1 MAGRMI
7 RKAFAAALASA
18 SLMLTGCSAAGNE
31 QFMQALE
38 YVAEYAAD
46 AKAAD
51 AGASGTEAAVTGAG
65 EASAEHAGD
74 GNTGASETADTET
87 ADTEAAPE
95 EEPSDLYILFSSD
108 VHCGIDQGFGLAG
121 LWQVRE
127 TLEKNGYETLLVDN
141 GDAFQG
147 EAIGTVTDGE
157 AIVPLMNE
165 LKYDAAIPGNHDFDY
180 GMDEF
185 NKLIGMADFPYISCN
200 FTKEGKLVFPPYL
213 IKEAGGRRI
222 AFVGVTT
229 PETLAD
235 ESPEL
240 FRDDE
245 GNYIYGFMQGD
256 GSELYGAVQKAVD
269 AARAEDPDYVYL
281 LAHVGNNEESK
292 PYSIMDIAANTEGID
307 VILDG
312 HSHDSDHMVL
322 KDRNGNDVERY
333 ACGTKMDAIG
343 YSHIKPD
350 GTVDTGIWVYNGAD
364 SLPYLL
370 GIENDVSRLIG
381 EENAAFEEKLG
392 QVVAKSEENLTIT
405 DPEKVDDA
413 GLPVRIVRNRETNL
427 ADLCADA
434 VRIRTGA
441 DIGIV
446 NGGGVRANIAMG
458 DVTFGDIIAVH
469 PFGNRTVVIKATGQ
483 QILDALEW
491 SCHMLP
497 DENGGFLQVS
507 GMTFSVDTSVE
518 STCTADENVQMT
530 GIGKNRR
537 VSDVKVGGVPID
549 PAGKY
554 TVAGN
559 SYILIENGN
568 GYTSFDGA
576 ELIAENAG
584 LDNQLLI
591 DYIDDSLKGVI
602 GDDYADPYGQGRIT
616 IR

>member
-1 MAGRMI
+1 MTRDQGDGMN
-7 RKAFAAALASA
+7 KAVKWLRRHGMPKIIAAMLAAAL
-18 SLMLTGCSAAGNE
+18 MLSGCNAAGAE
-31 QFMQALE
+31 GFMDTLE
-38 YVAEYAAD
+38 LMAEYAGQVKEA
-46 AKAAD
+46 
-51 AGASGTEAAVTGAG
+51 EAA
-65 EASAEHAGD
+65 
-74 GNTGASETADTET
+74 ADTET
-87 ADTEAAPE
+87 ADGTETSA
-95 EEPSDLYILFSSD
+95 EPSDLYILYTSD
-108 VHCGIDQGFGLAG
+108 IHCGIDQSFGLAG
-121 LWQVRE
+121 LKRIRE
-127 TLEKNGYETLLVDN
+127 SLEAKGYETLLVDN

-157 AIVPLMNE
+157 AIVPVMNA
-165 LKYDAAIPGNHDFDY
+165 LKYDLAIPGNHDFDY

-185 NKLIGMADFPYISCN
+185 FKLIGMADFPYISCN
-200 FTKEGKLVFPPYL
+200 FNKEGELVFPPYL
-213 IKEAGGRRI
+213 IKEAAGCRI

-235 ESPEL
+235 ESPDI
-240 FRDDE
+240 FRDDN

-256 GSELYGAVQKAVD
+256 GTQLYESVQKAVD
-269 AARAEDPDYVYL
+269 AARAENPDFVYL

-292 PYSIMDIAANTEGID
+292 PYSIMDIAANIEGVD

-312 HSHDSDHMVL
+312 HSHDSDQMTL
-322 KDRNGNDVERY
+322 KDKNGNDVRRS

-350 GTVDTGIWVYNGAD
+350 GTVDTGIWAFNGAD
-364 SLPYLL
+364 SLPYLFD
-370 GIENDVSRLIG
+370 IENDVSRLIDKEN
-381 EENAAFEEKLG
+381 EELSEKLG
-392 QVVAKSEENLTIT
+392 QVVAKTEADLTIF
-405 DPEKVDDA
+405 DPEKKDDA
-413 GLPVRIVRNRETNL
+413 GLPVRIVRSQETNL
-427 ADLCADA
+427 GDLCADA
-434 VRIRTGA
+434 ARIRTGA

-446 NGGGVRANIAMG
+446 NGGGVRENIAKG
-458 DVTFGDIIAVH
+458 DVTYGDIIAVH
-469 PFGNRTVVIKATGQ
+469 PFGNQTVVIEATGQ

-507 GMTFSVDTSVE
+507 GMTFDVDTSIE

-537 VSDVKVGGVPID
+537 VSNVKVGGADID

-559 SYILIENGN
+559 SYILLENGN
-568 GYTSFDGA
+568 GYTSFNGA

-591 DYIDDSLKGVI
+591 EYIDNSLNGVI
-602 GDDYADPYGQGRIT
+602 GNDYMNPYGQGRIN